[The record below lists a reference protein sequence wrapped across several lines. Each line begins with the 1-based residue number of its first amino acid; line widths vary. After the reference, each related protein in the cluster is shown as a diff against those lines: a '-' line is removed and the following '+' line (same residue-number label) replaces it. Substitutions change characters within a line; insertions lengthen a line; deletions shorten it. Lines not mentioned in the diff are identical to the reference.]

1 MLALRQAQLL
11 GHSHPGGGLPPLVGG
26 GRGAGQNPV
35 LGGMGMGGGGE
46 GGGAGAA
53 AGGGGG
59 QDSSLSFLAAIA
71 EAEAGPRRGGGA
83 ARDGGGGPAAAA
95 VAATAAAALAR
106 RARQL
111 KKDAAKALEAEA
123 LTPPRRPLTPYNL
136 FFKYQRLVLLNS
148 TTSSGGPKD
157 GEAGEGDGGAR
168 DGPTNDGGEGS
179 AAPPPPEDG
188 PSSSSSSS
196 SSSPPSGGATGAP
209 PSTPESAVAVQVDA
223 ASASPKAR
231 LPSAEEF
238 FSSGAH
244 LADREWRK
252 RRPHRKSHGKISF
265 TGLVRAI
272 SAKWKALPD
281 SKRALY
287 QDYSRRDYARYRQE
301 MSEYKAKKKILQDG
315 RMQALSLAA

>member
-1 MLALRQAQLL
+1 M
-11 GHSHPGGGLPPLVGG
+11 
-26 GRGAGQNPV
+26 
-35 LGGMGMGGGGE
+35 
-46 GGGAGAA
+46 
-53 AGGGGG
+53 
-59 QDSSLSFLAAIA
+59 
-71 EAEAGPRRGGGA
+71 
-83 ARDGGGGPAAAA
+83 
-95 VAATAAAALAR
+95 
-106 RARQL
+106 
-111 KKDAAKALEAEA
+111 
-123 LTPPRRPLTPYNL
+123 
-136 FFKYQRLVLLNS
+136 
-148 TTSSGGPKD
+148 
-157 GEAGEGDGGAR
+157 
-168 DGPTNDGGEGS
+168 
-179 AAPPPPEDG
+179 
-188 PSSSSSSS
+188 
-196 SSSPPSGGATGAP
+196 
-209 PSTPESAVAVQVDA
+209 AVQVDA